1 MTSFGLLSL
10 ADHLPDPV
18 TGQWSTQSE
27 RLQSIIDLAVRAEQT
42 GFERV
47 GLGEHHFGQYI
58 LPSPTLLLAAIAA
71 KTRRIRLGTSVT
83 LLASLDP
90 VRVAEDLVT
99 LDAISNGRA
108 EMTVARGVEVSTQL
122 AFGITD
128 EVELRPRFDEN
139 LRLLLRLL
147 TEEKVTWSGRFRS
160 SLCEV
165 RLEPRPLQE
174 PHPPLWVGGGLST
187 VSCDLAAE
195 LGLPLSLP
203 SLFCFPEDYLPI
215 LERYRASM
223 SASGQADRIATAYPS
238 YVHVART
245 SQEARARFRPYL
257 ESYVRSA
264 VSCRGSHGRPLD
276 YDGLLQGPAIC
287 GSPAE
292 VVDRIGAVDA
302 SLGLQLHYLMP
313 DMGGLPTR
321 LLHEVMDLLGSEVLP
336 ALR

>member
-1 MTSFGLLSL
+1 MTSYGLLSL
-10 ADHLPDPV
+10 ADHLADPV
-18 TGQWSTQSE
+18 TGQCSTQAE
-27 RLQSIIDLAVRAEQT
+27 RLQSIVDLAVRAEEV
-42 GFERV
+42 GFESV

-58 LPSPTLLLAAIAA
+58 LPSPTVLLAAIAA
-71 KTRRIRLGTSVT
+71 RTHRIRLGTSVT

-122 AFGITD
+122 AFGVID
-128 EVELRPRFDEN
+128 EAELRPRFEEN
-139 LRLLLRLL
+139 LRLLLQLL
-147 TEEKVTWSGRFRS
+147 TEEKVTWAGRFRVP
-160 SLCEV
+160 LRDV
-165 RLEPRPLQE
+165 RLEPRPLQK

-203 SLFCFPEDYLPI
+203 SLFCFPEDYLKI
-215 LERYRASM
+215 LQRYREKM
-223 SASGQADRIATAYPS
+223 SASEHAAKMAIAYPS

-257 ESYVRSA
+257 ENYVRSA
-264 VSCRGSHGRPLD
+264 VSCRGSRGRPLD
-276 YDGLLQGPAIC
+276 YDGLLAGSAIC

-292 VVDRIGAVDA
+292 VVDRIAAVDA
-302 SLGLQLHYLMP
+302 TLGLQLHYLMP
-313 DMGGLPTR
+313 DMGGLPAR
-321 LLHEVMDLLGSEVLP
+321 LLHEVMDLLGSEVLS
-336 ALR
+336 ALC